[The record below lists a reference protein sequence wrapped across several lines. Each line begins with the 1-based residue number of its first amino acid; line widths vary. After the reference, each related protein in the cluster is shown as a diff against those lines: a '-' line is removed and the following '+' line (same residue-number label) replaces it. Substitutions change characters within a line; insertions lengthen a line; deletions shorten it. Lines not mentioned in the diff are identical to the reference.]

1 MLFLGRSNHEPVY
14 ARPESHLLVVGP
26 PRSGKTTSFVI
37 PNLLEHSGPA
47 VVTSTKTDLIEAT
60 YAMRRARGRLW
71 LFDPSGTI
79 TCPAGVTPARWSLV
93 SEATSYDTATV
104 IASEAV
110 DTALGIQHG
119 ASAHWSDRAKALLG
133 PLLFAAHRSEG
144 EIEDVVRWIDTRNAE
159 SAMSILVGVG
169 AYRAEEVLSGILQ
182 SESKELSA
190 IYSTASAA
198 LGAYRTEAAL
208 AVGAVTNFDVSSF
221 VASSD
226 TLYVVAP
233 ATVQRQC
240 APIVVGL
247 LEAVREHSYRQN
259 TTRGSQHPRV
269 RFLLDEMANIAPLSN
284 LGSVLSEGA
293 SQGIELLGCLQD
305 LTQARLRWPELSKGF
320 LTLFGTTVL
329 LPGIGD
335 LETLRTVAALV
346 GDRHVM
352 QRSFTVESRRTLG
365 SHHRRSPSYS
375 FSTRREPRVSL
386 DQLAQITSGTAL
398 VFEPSR
404 GLGRIELA
412 PYFERERSNAR
423 PSLSRESPQ
432 SGR

>member
-1 MLFLGRSNHEPVY
+1 M
-14 ARPESHLLVVGP
+14 
-26 PRSGKTTSFVI
+26 
-37 PNLLEHSGPA
+37 
-47 VVTSTKTDLIEAT
+47 
-60 YAMRRARGRLW
+60 
-71 LFDPSGTI
+71 
-79 TCPAGVTPARWSLV
+79 
-93 SEATSYDTATV
+93 
-104 IASEAV
+104 ASEAV
-110 DTALGIQHG
+110 DTALGTQHG

-133 PLLFAAHRSEG
+133 PLLYAAHSSEG
-144 EIEDVVRWIDTRNAE
+144 EIEDVVRWIDTRTAE

-169 AYRAEEVLSGILQ
+169 AYRAEEVLAGILQ
-182 SESKELSA
+182 SEPRELSA

-208 AVGAVTNFDVSSF
+208 RAGAATNFDVSAF

-233 ATVQRQC
+233 ATTQRQC

-247 LEAVREHSYRQN
+247 LEAVREHSYRQTASTN
-259 TTRGSQHPRV
+259 GASRRI

-293 SQGIELLGCLQD
+293 SQGIELVGCLQD

-329 LPGIGD
+329 LPGIAD
-335 LETLRTVAALV
+335 LETLRTVSALV
-346 GDRHVM
+346 GERRVM
-352 QRSFTVESRRTLG
+352 QRTFTYEAQRSFGRR
-365 SHHRRSPSYS
+365 HRRSPSYGL
-375 FSTRREPRVSL
+375 STRREPRVSL
-386 DQLAQITSGTAL
+386 DQLSQIAEGTAL

-412 PYFERERSNAR
+412 PYYDKELSKSRT
-423 PSLSRESPQ
+423 SLTRESPQ